1 MENSRDID
9 GASHGRQALIANAF
23 RTTVDGCAV
32 AMRPGGLETWPMA
45 TAGFGRTF
53 PRTRHELP
61 SAADAI

>member
-32 AMRPGGLETWPMA
+32 AMRPGGPETWPMA
-45 TAGFGRTF
+45 TDRLRSNVSSNTA
-53 PRTRHELP
+53 
-61 SAADAI
+61 